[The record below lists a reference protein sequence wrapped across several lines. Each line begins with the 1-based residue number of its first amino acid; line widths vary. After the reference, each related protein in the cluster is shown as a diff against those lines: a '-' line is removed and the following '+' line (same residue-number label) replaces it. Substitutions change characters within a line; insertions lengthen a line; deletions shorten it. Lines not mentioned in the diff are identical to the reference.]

1 MCAPSLSTMLLA
13 LATAY
18 TAYASVTDCSS
29 GNSLFKLTSMSF
41 LPDPTVPG
49 QNSTL
54 LLSMNVP
61 EQITNG
67 TAKYT
72 TTYNFIPFTPTVD
85 DLCDVTVSCPIQVG
99 ALDTRSS
106 YPTSTGL
113 SGSLQIKVEWTELT
127 GRQLL
132 CVLIKTKLGDAA
144 KQVSLR
150 PRCLWH
156 HWRRMLNKT
165 LN

>member
-1 MCAPSLSTMLLA
+1 MCIPSLSTVLLA
-13 LATAY
+13 LATVY
-18 TAYASVTDCSS
+18 TTYASVTDCSS

-41 LPDPTVPG
+41 SPDPTVPG

-85 DLCDVTVSCPIQVG
+85 DLCQVTVPCPIQVG
-99 ALDTRSS
+99 NLDTRSS
-106 YPTSTGL
+106 YPISTDL
-113 SGSLQIKVEWTELT
+113 SGSLQIKIEWADLA

-132 CVLIKTKLGDAA
+132 CVLIKTKMGDAA
-144 KQVSLR
+144 KQVALR
-150 PRCLWH
+150 PKNK
-156 HWRRMLNKT
+156 RRWTNKH
-165 LN
+165 